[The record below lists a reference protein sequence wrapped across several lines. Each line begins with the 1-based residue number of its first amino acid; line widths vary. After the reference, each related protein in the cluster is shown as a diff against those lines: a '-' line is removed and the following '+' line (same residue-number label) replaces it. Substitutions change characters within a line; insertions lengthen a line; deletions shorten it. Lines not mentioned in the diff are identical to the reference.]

1 MIWNTSSALEKI
13 KKIAR
18 VILTNCNIKFVWQ
31 VRSPKCCHGYVNY
44 KTCVERTK
52 KLNGKKY
59 RNARLCPCVMDCKK
73 HPDCFYP
80 DLFPEKIKPF
90 EQIFLVGDS

>member
-1 MIWNTSSALEKI
+1 LCGNDKE
-13 KKIAR
+13 
-18 VILTNCNIKFVWQ
+18 
-31 VRSPKCCHGYVNY
+31 
-44 KTCVERTK
+44 
-52 KLNGKKY
+52 LNGKNN